1 MKYISAVLC
10 VLLILTTAANSQLT
24 PPKADAPS
32 AKQTADKPAQKKSK
46 TLKAKKAVAKTD
58 NKSKTESKTAEKEK
72 GFVVIETTMGTIT
85 IQLFDDKAPKH
96 SANFRKLAREGFYN
110 GTTFHRV
117 IPGFM
122 IQGGDPNSKD
132 NDRSNDGLGGP
143 GYTIEAEIGV
153 PHDRGVVAAARQGDA
168 VNPERRSNGSQ
179 FYITVAPAHF
189 LDGQYT
195 VFGKV
200 VDGMDVV
207 DKIVAVP
214 RDQRDN
220 PLTPVVM
227 KKVYV
232 K

>member
-1 MKYISAVLC
+1 MRHLIIFLSALLVFWGTISAQSKKPVTKKRKPS
-10 VLLILTTAANSQLT
+10 VTQTDTTKGLVVV
-24 PPKADAPS
+24 
-32 AKQTADKPAQKKSK
+32 QTS
-46 TLKAKKAVAKTD
+46 
-58 NKSKTESKTAEKEK
+58 
-72 GFVVIETTMGTIT
+72 MGDIT
-85 IQLFDDKAPKH
+85 IKLFDDKTPKH
-96 SANFRKLAREGFYN
+96 AANFRKLAEENFYV

-143 GYTIEAEIGV
+143 GYTIPAEIGV
-153 PHDRGVVAAARQGDA
+153 SHDRGVVGAARLGDA

-179 FYITVAPAHF
+179 FYITVAPAKW

-200 VDGMDVV
+200 VKGMDVV
-207 DKIVAVP
+207 DKISKVP
-214 RDQRDN
+214 RDAHDN
-220 PLTPVVM
+220 PL
-227 KKVYV
+227 KKVVIEKVYIL

>member
-1 MKYISAVLC
+1 MLKIFSGKYFFLVLC
-10 VLLILTTAANSQLT
+10 AMLVLTAAANSQST
-24 PPKADAPS
+24 
-32 AKQTADKPAQKKSK
+32 KKSQPS
-46 TLKAKKAVAKTD
+46 KAKNTVT
-58 NKSKTESKTAEKEK
+58 KTETKKDENEK
-72 GFVVIETTMGTIT
+72 GLVVIETTMGNIT

-96 SANFRKLAREGFYN
+96 AANFRKLAREGFYD

-132 NDRSNDGLGGP
+132 NDRSNDGMGGP

-200 VDGMDVV
+200 VEGMDVV

-214 RDQRDN
+214 RDQNDN

>member
-1 MKYISAVLC
+1 MKYLSAVLC
-10 VLLILTTAANSQLT
+10 AMLILTAAANSQST
-24 PPKADAPS
+24 
-32 AKQTADKPAQKKSK
+32 KKSK
-46 TLKAKKAVAKTD
+46 TSKAKETVT
-58 NKSKTESKTAEKEK
+58 KTESDSNDT
-72 GFVVIETTMGTIT
+72 GLVVIETTMGNIT

-96 SANFRKLAREGFYN
+96 AINFRKLAREGFYN

-132 NDRSNDGLGGP
+132 SDRSNDGMGGP

-200 VDGMDVV
+200 IDGMDVV

-214 RDQRDN
+214 RDQNDN